1 MPEDSSLPPKIR
13 LVCVG
18 KAHAKKD
25 VCLVFRVVD
34 SNGVAGEER
43 VYAQKNLRHVRVG
56 HEYEVQTTE
65 NDSSRIHTDTIRWIC
80 CWQNQQ
86 EAATWQAAAAAFDT
100 LELAKKAEKRE
111 TERRLPL
118 ELLRPLRDEY
128 FRTNPAGRLAIEVR
142 VLAYLRTVSVR
153 SEE

>member
-1 MPEDSSLPPKIR
+1 MPENNSTPATIR

-18 KAHAKKD
+18 KAHAKTD

-56 HEYEVQTTE
+56 HVYEVQTAQ
-65 NDSSRIHTDTIRWIC
+65 NDSSRIHTDTIRWIRS
-80 CWQNQQ
+80 WRDEE

-142 VLAYLRTVSVR
+142 VLAYLKMVSLR